1 MIETLVFVD
10 VKPECVED
18 FKKITIYNHE
28 NSRKE
33 AGNIRFD
40 VLQDNNDPTKF
51 VLVEVFVDKEAAA
64 FHKTTEHYNKW
75 RETVAPYMASPRK
88 AMPTTPIAF
97 D

>member
-10 VKPECVED
+10 VKPEHVED

-51 VLVEVFVDKEAAA
+51 VLVEVFADADAVA

-75 RETVAPYMASPRK
+75 REIVAPYMASPRK